1 LPNLLAEAD
10 ACALIEK
17 LTAHALRVFAEQGLG
32 GKGAVMPGVGKSAED
47 FAYDILVQ
55 YLTGKIKNRDVPYLF
70 TALRNDIL
78 DKLKSAAHKTTDHLP
93 SGPQPDPDDGK
104 TKSLDGFQSW
114 QPRMDD
120 VVCEKSYEERARNLV
135 AGEPDLRELVEAVLD
150 LDLHKPAEIAE
161 ALGTTAAE
169 IQARKKRA
177 KRRLMVLNN
186 QEVPHEKQESK

>member
-1 LPNLLAEAD
+1 MSNLLAEAD

-47 FAYDILVQ
+47 FAYDIVVQ

-70 TALRNDIL
+70 TALRNDIQ
-78 DKLKSAAHKTTDHLP
+78 DQLKSAAHKTTDHLP
-93 SGPQPDPDDGK
+93 SSPQPDPGDGK
-104 TKSLDGFQSW
+104 TKSLDGFQSR

-150 LDLHKPAEIAE
+150 LDLQKPAEIAE

>member
-32 GKGAVMPGVGKSAED
+32 GKGTVMPGVGKSAED
-47 FAYDILVQ
+47 FAYDILAQ
-55 YLTGKIKNRDVPYLF
+55 YLTGKIKNRDVPYLL
-70 TALRNDIL
+70 TALRNDIR
-78 DKLKSAAHKTTDHLP
+78 DKLKSSAHQTTDHLP
-93 SGPQPDPDDGK
+93 ASPQGDPDDGK
-104 TKSLDGFQSW
+104 TKSLDGFQS
-114 QPRMDD
+114 QNKRVDD
-120 VVCEKSYEERARNLV
+120 LVCEKSYEERARNLV
-135 AGEPDLRELVEAVLD
+135 AGEPDLQELVEAVLD